1 MKDNKM
7 IILFCIV
14 AALFFFVLGQS
25 YATEYHHAYIG
36 QSSEPTKTES
46 SGTASAIAAA
56 QHNYYWGKSSLQ
68 GSAAIGLF
76 DNKEAVSFGLAKK
89 YKKTLINGSI
99 SKEGNQLGIGAGVNW
114 IF

>member
-1 MKDNKM
+1 MKF
-7 IILFCIV
+7 IYIFCAIAV
-14 AALFFFVLGQS
+14 IFFLMLADV

-46 SGTASAIAAA
+46 NGTASAIAAA